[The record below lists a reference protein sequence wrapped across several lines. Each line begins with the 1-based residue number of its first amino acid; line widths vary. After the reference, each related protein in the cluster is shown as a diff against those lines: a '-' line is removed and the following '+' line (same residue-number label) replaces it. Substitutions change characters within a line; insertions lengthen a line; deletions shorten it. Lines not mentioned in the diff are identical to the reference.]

1 MIYGAT
7 CATSVTV
14 ANSKITITAPAKAGQ
29 RVYLICA
36 SFTTDLVGAFDCQD
50 GTSSVFQCK
59 AEVRAATYVNPVFAP
74 AFPIPISST
83 GVGALFILNT
93 TTTGRLS
100 VCYTYG
106 V

>member
-7 CATSVTV
+7 TTTSTTV
-14 ANSKITITAPAKAGQ
+14 AASKITISAAAKPGL
-29 RVYLICA
+29 RVFLVCA

-50 GTSSVFQCK
+50 GTTSVFQCK
-59 AEVRAATYVNPVFAP
+59 AEVRAATYVNPVFTP

-83 GVGALFILNT
+83 GAAALFILNT

-100 VCYTYG
+100 VVYTYG